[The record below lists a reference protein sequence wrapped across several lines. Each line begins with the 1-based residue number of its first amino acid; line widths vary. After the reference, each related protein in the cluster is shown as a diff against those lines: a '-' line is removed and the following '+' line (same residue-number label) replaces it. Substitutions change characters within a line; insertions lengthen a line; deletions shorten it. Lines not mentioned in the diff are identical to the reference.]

1 MINKKQIVK
10 MLNDMIENV
19 KKDAHAL
26 KNLRAKENLNMVH
39 SEIAFDIGYI
49 SALCHVLGK
58 GDIAQE
64 LQDKYMD

>member
-1 MINKKQIVK
+1 MISEKQIVK
-10 MLNDMIENV
+10 MLNDMVDNI
-19 KKDAHAL
+19 KKDAP
-26 KNLRAKENLNMVH
+26 NMENH

>member
-1 MINKKQIVK
+1 MINEKKIEK
-10 MLNDMIENV
+10 ILNDMVEDIKE
-19 KKDAHAL
+19 DAP
-26 KNLRAKENLNMVH
+26 RMEDH

-58 GDIAQE
+58 GDIAQK

>member
-1 MINKKQIVK
+1 MISEKQIVK
-10 MLNDMIENV
+10 LLKDMIKNV
-19 KKDAHAL
+19 EIDAHAL
-26 KNLRAKENLNMVH
+26 KNLKSKEMLNMVN